1 MQRFPSGLLRWLCVK
16 DVDHVNCHRSAVA
29 GRKAHGSIMM
39 LGSFVVVKIPGGK
52 FSMLLDAEAVVDHV
66 LSTVMY
72 YGTVAQLIV
81 AQSLQRLNQCLSQ

>member
-1 MQRFPSGLLRWLCVK
+1 VK
-16 DVDHVNCHRSAVA
+16 DVDHINCHKSAVA
-29 GRKAHGSIMM
+29 GRKAHGVMM